1 MNNEITCLCLIPLSH
16 FSTSL
21 LAVGMRGGTIQLY
34 QGRHLVDVIMGGET
48 PSAIAFGQLGQEE
61 HVMVIVTTGKYR
73 LDSDLATL
81 LKFPSSVEESTKG
94 KSG

>member
-1 MNNEITCLCLIPLSH
+1 MKWTAPFCWFLQGNKLWNQKMNHEITCLCLIPLPH

-34 QGRHLVDVIMGGET
+34 QGRHLVDVIIGVET

-61 HVMVIVTTGKYR
+61 HVMVIITVGN
-73 LDSDLATL
+73 
-81 LKFPSSVEESTKG
+81 
-94 KSG
+94 